1 MRIANAWRVLLLTGF
16 ALAAPPALADPPR
29 GGTLNYLVE
38 QEPPTLVAI
47 AHTAGA
53 TQRIAGK
60 ITEGLVTY
68 DFDGKPVP
76 VLATSWEISP
86 DALRY
91 TFQLRHGVKWHDGQ
105 DFTSADVAF
114 SILLLKTVHPRGRG
128 TFANVSGVETPD
140 PYTATIVLSKPA
152 PYLLSAL
159 DASESPIVP
168 KHIYEGTDPLT
179 NKNGSAPI
187 GTGPFLF
194 KRWDRGSDVVLER
207 NPNYWDAG
215 KPYLDRV
222 IVRFIPDLAARSA
235 AFETGEL
242 DLGAGPPVALS
253 DVQRIEAL
261 PNIGHETRGYEY
273 NGSDQQLFFNY
284 DNPIFADKR
293 VREAVAHAIDVQKLI
308 DVVFYGLAVI
318 APSPLSYN
326 LAAFYDPSI
335 KPYAYDPRL
344 AEKLLDEAGFPRQAD
359 GIRFRIRL
367 RYNPYNTDA
376 EADFIKQALGTV
388 GIAADL
394 KQFDFSTYI
403 QRIYSARDFD
413 ITLESLSNVFDP
425 TPGVQRVYWSKN
437 FKVGLPFSNASHY
450 ADAESDRLLEAA
462 AVEPD
467 PAKRKQLWFDFQH
480 RIYDEIAAINL
491 LAPTGVT
498 LFDKKVHNHTE
509 GIVGVNGSFADLYID
524 K

>member
-1 MRIANAWRVLLLTGF
+1 LSEPRALGILALVALLF
-16 ALAAPPALADPPR
+16 VAPAEADPTR
-29 GGTLNYLVE
+29 GGTLNFLVE
-38 QEPPTLVAI
+38 QEPPTLVTI

-76 VLATSWEISP
+76 VLATSWEIAP
-86 DALRY
+86 DGLSY
-91 TFQLRHGVKWHDGQ
+91 TFHLRHGVKWHDGQ
-105 DFTSADVAF
+105 DFTSADVAY
-114 SILLLKTVHPRGRG
+114 SVQLLKTIHPRGRS

-140 PYTATIVLSKPA
+140 AYTAIIVLSKPA
-152 PYLLSAL
+152 PYLIAAL

-168 KHIYEGTDPLT
+168 RHIYEGTDPLT
-179 NKNGSAPI
+179 NKNSLAPI

-194 KRWDRGSDVVLER
+194 KSWDKGSDVILER

-222 IVRFIPDLAARSA
+222 IVHFIPDLGARSA

-253 DVQRIEAL
+253 EVARIEAL

-284 DNPIFADKR
+284 ENPIFQDQR

-308 DVVFYGLAVI
+308 DVVYFGLATI
-318 APSPLSYN
+318 APSPLSAS
-326 LAAFYDPSI
+326 LAAFYDPAI
-335 KPYAYDPRL
+335 KPYAFDPKL
-344 AEKLLDEAGFPRQAD
+344 AEKLLDEAGYPRKAD
-359 GIRFRIRL
+359 GARFSIRL
-367 RYNPYNTDA
+367 RYNPYNTLA
-376 EADFIKQALGTV
+376 EAQFVKQQLAAI
-388 GIAADL
+388 GIASDL
-394 KQFDFSTYI
+394 KEYDFSTYI
-403 QRIYSARDFD
+403 QRIYTARDFD
-413 ITLESLSNVFDP
+413 LTLESLSNVFDP
-425 TPGVQRVYWSKN
+425 TPGVQRAYWSKN
-437 FKVGLPFSNASHY
+437 FKIGLPFSNASHY
-450 ADAESDRLLEAA
+450 ADAEIDRLLESA

-467 PAKRKQLWFDFQH
+467 PAKRKQIWFKFQH
-480 RIYDEIAAINL
+480 RIYDTVAAINL

-509 GIVGVNGSFADLYID
+509 GIVGVNGSFADVYID